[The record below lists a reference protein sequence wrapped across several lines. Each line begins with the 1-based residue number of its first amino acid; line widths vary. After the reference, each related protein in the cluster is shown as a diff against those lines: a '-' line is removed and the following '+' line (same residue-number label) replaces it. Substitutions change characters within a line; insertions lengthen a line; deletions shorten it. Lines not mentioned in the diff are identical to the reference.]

1 LQTQLGLPFGLPAIA
16 VAERVYSE
24 TTDSVDDIRVEFTG
38 GGRVFGQCKKSLN
51 LSDKPTGE
59 WASVILQF
67 YGELRREAPA
77 GVERRLVLFYEE
89 HNKNLERLRRVL
101 DRYRDLPDGSDILD
115 AATNEPQRDVVRRLI
130 SLLTSVGDN
139 SDGANSGT
147 YAEDLLRHVY
157 IKQLRLEPGEPDYLG
172 VVDALQEGL
181 LTDPVQT
188 HQAVTSLH
196 RLADDLLP
204 QRGTK
209 DRLALRVHLQGEG
222 IGLRETVGYRAD
234 FERLDEWTTTEVAA
248 HKAEGRAE
256 LRIDSRKA
264 LIDRPVVCAM
274 LGAVQAASF
283 LVVGDAGA
291 GKTGC
296 LLSLA
301 DRLKASGRRVWYWA
315 ADSLPDPSPQEMGVH
330 LRLVHSW
337 AGLLAEAASGGN
349 VILIVDGLDGLRDT
363 RAQQAYRKLFA
374 LAIRCGV
381 RVVASIRSFDL
392 HYALDLQDIF
402 PKTDMGVRAEFQKDS
417 FSKVS
422 HVWVDELT
430 IAEIAQAVA
439 QFPDVLDVLKIAPQL
454 LPVVFNLFSLEL
466 LCRLLGDGEDP
477 STLTSISTQAE
488 LFERFWA
495 RRVDGNPLRDKM
507 TAALTGLIEGM
518 TAERSLQVVAEAW
531 EGHVRTALFSA
542 NLVRHPA
549 TTPGRLPE
557 RRLVEFSHHL
567 LFDYAAEL
575 LFVRPR
581 HSRLA
586 QELSTAGTWGLFLRP
601 SLRLFYLRMW
611 RSARDDFW
619 DTAMGLERGSV
630 SIIHKL
636 PAHLIV
642 GEHANSREDLR
653 PLLERA
659 VGREGTALVQG
670 VVSAAVY
677 ITLPYL
683 FRKGK
688 GDWWL
693 EFAHDLVSKPDPYLV
708 QDGRWILLV
717 AANAL
722 EALSAECRH
731 LFNQAAL
738 ALTKF
743 HMETETDPSPAY
755 RVALEWVCQTI
766 DCNPGLSVELIR
778 NVIKEDELRRTGYIW
793 AYAIANNIDA
803 VWKADPHLAAE
814 VYDAVFGYVEAS
826 EAATS
831 LDGSK
836 ILSLL
841 GNRKQD
847 YEMAFHLLAAKFSGF
862 LTAHP
867 SKGTSALIKVA
878 RHYRDR
884 EYPVDAYVPPEEVF
898 HLNGRTCRI
907 QADRSSIWDS
917 HAYDDER
924 RLLERWEEHIRHLP
938 EGDKAEER
946 WSGIFE
952 VLIMENELAA
962 VWRRLLNGASAAPA
976 FYAHRLKGML
986 LNHTILVGADTQ
998 EAAEECVEAFAP
1010 HLPDE
1015 ELRQIE
1021 DSILTIG
1028 KERFAGYD
1036 EENAEWR
1043 LAYTKVK
1050 FLSRIPEAKRG
1061 DAVRAFLAG
1070 CDPELLGI
1078 CQHELEFAA
1087 ENYPPHMW
1095 NRQAAR
1101 ESSTP
1106 ETQELIKELKEL
1118 QGLSAEGITPETAT
1132 AILHNVS
1139 KVEQKLGESRDKV
1152 GDQLAYGLHAALA
1165 NVLKKVVT
1173 SQPPLKESDRDEL
1186 FEKFRAMLSAPE
1198 MTAPQEMRWSFEE
1211 ISYWDLTSP
1220 RVRAA
1225 EGLISLSLK
1234 AGPLR
1239 TEWQEVLRQ
1248 VARDEDPIIRGRLA
1262 ERLWEFFKVWEE
1274 FVWETIERW
1283 VEELPTRGD
1292 THEALQTVFNRGP
1305 WLWWLRNNDIDRADQ
1320 LLRNLFAA
1328 AHSAGEAKLQSHAGE
1343 WVAGLWLV
1351 KEAPWAAETLNRAT
1365 QSVEEY
1371 LSELWGAQKAAT
1383 DVLFATSEDKPV
1395 PPERSHRGAKFLVR
1409 LLSSAKLAL
1418 DTYWSAVTASGPTD
1432 GSIEH
1437 PEWVKSTARLFDQV
1451 GIKFRFTAEE
1461 YKKQWAEA
1469 GEAERKEKITA
1480 WWERVEPVVD
1490 AVLALPHPRIAFNL
1504 IEGIESLTDFDVRRG
1519 LYWLRRATEASAPSG
1534 LANESL
1540 AADRTIGILERVLA
1554 EPRLSLAAEDDVR
1567 SNFLTVLEAY
1577 LGVGWPRAMELAAK
1591 LDSIFR

>member
-1 LQTQLGLPFGLPAIA
+1 

-38 GGRVFGQCKKSLN
+38 GGRLFGQCKRSLN
-51 LSDKPTGE
+51 LSDKPTSE
-59 WASVILQF
+59 WASVIHQF
-67 YGELRREAPA
+67 CDELRRESPA
-77 GVERRLVLFYEE
+77 EVERRLVLFYEE
-89 HNKNLERLRRVL
+89 HNKNLENLRRVL
-101 DRYRDLPDGSDILD
+101 DRYRDLPRGSDLID
-115 AATNEPQRDVVRRLI
+115 AATNKPQREVVKALN
-130 SLLTSVGDN
+130 SLLNSLCVNPARESAGVG
-139 SDGANSGT
+139 
-147 YAEDLLRHVY
+147 AEELLRHVY
-157 IKQLRLEPGEPDYLG
+157 IKQLRLESGEPDYLG
-172 VVDALQEGL
+172 VADALQEGL
-181 LTDPVQT
+181 LADPVQT

-209 DRLALRVHLQGEG
+209 DRLALRQHLQGEG
-222 IGLRETVGYRAD
+222 IGLRETVGYRPD
-234 FERLDEWTTTEVAA
+234 FERLDEWTATEMAA

-256 LRIDSRKA
+256 LRIGSRKA
-264 LIDRPVVCAM
+264 LIDRPVVGAM
-274 LGAVQAASF
+274 LDVVQSASF

-296 LLSLA
+296 LLDLA
-301 DRLKASGRRVWYWA
+301 DRLRSSDWRVWYWA
-315 ADSLPDPSPQEMGVH
+315 ADSLPDPSPQEMAVH
-330 LRLVHSW
+330 LRLTHSW
-337 AGLLAEAASGGN
+337 AGLLAEAAACGG

-392 HYALDLQDIF
+392 NYALDLQDIF
-402 PKTDMGVRAEFQKDS
+402 PKTDIGIQAEFQKDS
-417 FSKVS
+417 FSRVN
-422 HVWVDELT
+422 HVWVDELKLT
-430 IAEIAQAVA
+430 EIAQAVA
-439 QFPDVLDVLKIAPQL
+439 QLPDVLDVLKIAPQL

-495 RRVDGNPLRDKM
+495 RRVDGNPLRDGM

-518 TAERSLQVVAEAW
+518 TAERSLQVTPEAC
-531 EGHVRTALFSA
+531 EGEVKTALFSA

-557 RRLVEFSHHL
+557 RRLVEFNHHL

-586 QELSTAGTWGLFLRP
+586 QELSAADTWGLFLRP
-601 SLRLFYLRMW
+601 SLRLFFLRMW

-619 DTAMGLERGSV
+619 DTARELESGSV

-642 GEHANSREDLR
+642 GEHATSREDLQ
-653 PLLERA
+653 PLLEGVPDRDGA
-659 VGREGTALVQG
+659 TLVHG
-670 VVSAAVY
+670 VVSAA
-677 ITLPYL
+677 IFTTLPSL
-683 FRKGK
+683 FRKKG

-693 EFAHDLVSKPDPYLV
+693 EFARDLVSKPDPYLV

-722 EALSAECRH
+722 ESLSEECRH

-738 ALTKF
+738 ALMKF
-743 HMETETDPSPAY
+743 HMQTETEPSPTR
-755 RVALEWVCQTI
+755 RVALEWICQTI
-766 DCNPGLSVELIR
+766 DCDPRRSLELIR
-778 NVIKEDELRRTGYIW
+778 EVIKEDELRRAGYIH
-793 AYAIANNIDA
+793 AYAIANHIDA

-814 VYDAVFGYVEAS
+814 VYDAVFAYVEGS
-826 EAATS
+826 EAATP

-847 YEMAFHLLAAKFSGF
+847 YEMACHLLAAKFTGF

-867 SKGTSALIKVA
+867 GEATGALIKVA

-884 EYPVDAYVPPEEVF
+884 EHPVDTYVPPEEVF
-898 HLNGRTCRI
+898 HWDGRICRI
-907 QADRSSIWDS
+907 QADGSSIWDS

-924 RLLERWEEHIRHLP
+924 KILEKWEGHIRHLP
-938 EGDKAEER
+938 EGDSAEEH
-946 WSGIFE
+946 WGIIFE
-952 VLIMENELAA
+952 VLTTKNELAA
-962 VWRRLLNGASAAPA
+962 VWRRLLNGTSAAPA
-976 FYAHRLKGML
+976 FYARRLWGML
-986 LNHTILVGADTQ
+986 LNHTILIGADTQ
-998 EAAEECVEAFAP
+998 EAAEESVGAFST
-1010 HLPDE
+1010 HLSDE
-1015 ELRQIE
+1015 ELRLIE

-1028 KERFAGYD
+1028 KERFTGYD
-1036 EENAEWR
+1036 EENVEWQ
-1043 LAYTKVK
+1043 LAHTKVK
-1050 FLSRIPEAKRG
+1050 FLSRIPESKRG
-1061 DAVRAFLAG
+1061 HAARAFLAG

-1078 CQHELEFAA
+1078 CRYELEFAA
-1087 ENYPPHMW
+1087 DNLPPDMW
-1095 NRQAAR
+1095 NRHAAR

-1106 ETQELIKELKEL
+1106 ETQELIRGLKEL
-1118 QGLSAEGITPETAT
+1118 QDLSAEGITADAVT

-1139 KVEQKLGESRDKV
+1139 AVERKLVESRDMV
-1152 GDQLAYGLHAALA
+1152 SDNLAYGLRTALA
-1165 NVLKKVVT
+1165 NVLRKVVS
-1173 SQPPLKESDRDEL
+1173 SQITLKESERDEL
-1186 FEKFRAMLSAPE
+1186 FEKFRATLSA
-1198 MTAPQEMRWSFEE
+1198 TAITVPQERRWSFEE

-1225 EGLISLSLK
+1225 EGFIGLSLQSGSLK
-1234 AGPLR
+1234 A
-1239 TEWQEVLRQ
+1239 EWQELLRR
-1248 VARDEDPIIRGRLA
+1248 VAVDDDPIIRGRLA
-1262 ERLWEFFKVWEE
+1262 ERLWEFFKIWEE

-1283 VEELPTRGD
+1283 VEELPTQD
-1292 THEALQTVFNRGP
+1292 NTQETLQTVFNRGP
-1305 WLWWLRNNDIDRADQ
+1305 WVWWLRNNHADRADR
-1320 LLRNLFAA
+1320 LLRNLFTT

-1351 KEAPWAAETLNRAT
+1351 KEVSWAAETLKQAT

-1395 PPERSHRGAKFLVR
+1395 PPERSQRGAEFLVK

-1418 DTYWSAVTASGPTD
+1418 DTYWSAFTASASTE

-1437 PEWVKSTARLFDQV
+1437 PEWVKSAARLFDQI

-1461 YKKQWAEA
+1461 YKKQWVEA
-1469 GEAERKEKITA
+1469 SEAERIELVTA
-1480 WWERVEPVVD
+1480 WWEKVEPVVD

-1504 IEGIESLTDFDVRRG
+1504 IEGIESLADFDVRRG

-1540 AADRTIGILERVLA
+1540 ATDRTIGILEKVLA

-1567 SNFLTVLEAY
+1567 SDFLKVLEAY
-1577 LGVGWPRAMELAAK
+1577 LEVGQPRAIELAAK